1 MNKETII
8 KSILSIAVSFL
19 LYWLMK
25 FICVQAGGF
34 NALSYLMGAM
44 SISIYGTIVEKIQK
58 IRVN

>member
-8 KSILSIAVSFL
+8 KNVLAIAISCL

-25 FICVQAGGF
+25 FICIQAGGF

-44 SISIYGTIVEKIQK
+44 SISIYGAIVEKIQK